1 MIVQLTV
8 GSTALVLGLIMT
20 KLCYDWW
27 STISEM
33 ISEAIAYGQ
42 HKRIKRLF
50 DRAMYAEMATGL
62 SITWCL
68 YSAFVVVMA
77 VLEHFGMA
85 DPLW

>member
-1 MIVQLTV
+1 M
-8 GSTALVLGLIMT
+8 LGLIMA
-20 KLCYDWW
+20 KLSYDWW
-27 STISEM
+27 SAISKM
-33 ISEAIAYGQ
+33 INEAIAYGQ
-42 HKRIKRLF
+42 NKRIKRLL